1 MSDWIQH
8 IVDATALGSF
18 YALFALGIALI
29 FGIMRLVNFAHG
41 ELIMVGSY
49 AVYLTQSLWWPLVIL
64 AGVGSAVA
72 MALITERVA
81 FRPVRGASPATMLI
95 TSFAVSYLL
104 QSAARL
110 VFTSLPKSA
119 DINPLLRES
128 FTAGGVFVN
137 WLTVITI
144 AVTAALLGALA
155 LFLRRTAMG
164 TQMRAA
170 AEDFDAARLC
180 AVDANRVVAVAFGL
194 SGLLAGAAA
203 LLIVGQT
210 GTIFPAMGLTPVLFG
225 FTAAVIG
232 GMGSLPGS
240 VLGGYLLG
248 AISTTLT
255 ITLPDNISPF
265 RDAVLFLIVMAMLTL
280 RPDGILRARGTVTRV

>member
-1 MSDWIQH
+1 VSTVVQH
-8 IVDATALGSF
+8 VVDASALGSF

-49 AVYLTQSLWWPLVIL
+49 AVYLTQSLWWPLIVL
-64 AGVGSAVA
+64 SAVAASIA

-81 FRPVRGASPATMLI
+81 FRPVRGASPATLLI

-104 QSAARL
+104 QSGARL

-128 FTAGGVFVN
+128 FVVGGVFVS
-137 WLTVITI
+137 WLTVITL
-144 AVTAALLGALA
+144 AVTALLLLA
-155 LFLRRTAMG
+155 LGVFLRTTAMG

-180 AVDANRVVAVAFGL
+180 AVDANRVVAVAFAL

-203 LLIVGQT
+203 LLLVGQT
-210 GTIFPAMGLTPVLFG
+210 GSLFPTMGLEPVLFG

-232 GMGSLPGS
+232 GMGSLAGA

-248 AISTTLT
+248 AGSTALT
-255 ITLPDNISPF
+255 ITLPTSVAPF
-265 RDAVLFLIVMAMLTL
+265 RDALLFVFVLAVLTL
-280 RPDGILRARGTVTRV
+280 RPEGVLRARGAVSRV

>member
-1 MSDWIQH
+1 MSNAIQH
-8 IVDATALGSF
+8 IVDAAALGSF

-41 ELIMVGSY
+41 ELIMVAAF
-49 AVYLTQSLWWPLVIL
+49 AVYLTRNLSWPLIVL
-64 AGVGSAVA
+64 AAVGSAIA

-104 QSAARL
+104 QSGARL
-110 VFTSLPKSA
+110 IFTSLPKSA

-128 FTAGGVFVN
+128 FVVGGVFVS

-144 AVTAALLGALA
+144 GVTVLLLLALA
-155 LFLRRTAMG
+155 VFLRTTAMG

-180 AVDANRVVAVAFGL
+180 AVDANRVVAVAFAL

-210 GTIFPAMGLTPVLFG
+210 GTLFPTMGLTPVLFG

-232 GMGSLPGS
+232 GMDSLAGA

-248 AISTTLT
+248 AGSTALT
-255 ITLPDNISPF
+255 ILLPTSVAPF
-265 RDAVLFLIVMAMLTL
+265 RDAFLFLLVMVILTL
-280 RPDGILRARGTVTRV
+280 KPEGIVRGPGAVSRV

>member
-1 MSDWIQH
+1 MSAVVQH
-8 IVDATALGSF
+8 VVDAAALGSF

-41 ELIMVGSY
+41 ELIMAGSY
-49 AVYLTQSLWWPLVIL
+49 AVYLTQNLWWPLIIL
-64 AGVGSAVA
+64 SAVAASIA

-81 FRPVRGASPATMLI
+81 FRPVRGATPATLLI

-110 VFTSLPKSA
+110 IFTSLPKSA
-119 DINPLLRES
+119 DINPLLRNS
-128 FTAGGVFVN
+128 FVVGGLFVT

-144 AVTAALLGALA
+144 GVTVLLLVALA
-155 LFLRRTAMG
+155 LFLRTTAIG

-180 AVDANRVVAVAFGL
+180 AVDANRVVAVAFAL

-203 LLIVGQT
+203 LLLVGQT
-210 GTIFPAMGLTPVLFG
+210 GSLFPTMGLTPVLFG

-240 VLGGYLLG
+240 VLGGFVLG
-248 AISTTLT
+248 AGSTALT
-255 ITLPDNISPF
+255 ITLPNSVAPF
-265 RDAVLFLIVMAMLTL
+265 RDALLFLLVMVVLTVRPEGIV
-280 RPDGILRARGTVTRV
+280 RARGAVTRV

>member
-1 MSDWIQH
+1 MSTAVQYV
-8 IVDATALGSF
+8 VDGAALGSF

-41 ELIMVGSY
+41 ELIMVGAF
-49 AVYLTQSLWWPLVIL
+49 AVYLTQNLSWPLIVL
-64 AGVGSAVA
+64 AAVAASIA
-72 MALITERVA
+72 MALITERIA

-104 QSAARL
+104 QSGARL
-110 VFTSLPKSA
+110 IFTSLPKSA

-128 FTAGGVFVN
+128 FIVRGVFVS
-137 WLTVITI
+137 WLAVIIVGVTTV
-144 AVTAALLGALA
+144 LLTALA
-155 LFLRRTAMG
+155 IFLTTTSMG

-180 AVDANRVVAVAFGL
+180 AVDANRVVAVAFAL

-203 LLIVGQT
+203 LLVVGQT
-210 GTIFPAMGLTPVLFG
+210 GSMFPAMGLTPVLFG

-232 GMGSLPGS
+232 GMGSLTGA
-240 VLGGYLLG
+240 VLGGYILG
-248 AISTTLT
+248 AASTALT
-255 ITLPDNISPF
+255 VMLPTGVAPF
-265 RDAVLFLIVMAMLTL
+265 RDALLFLLVMAVLTL
-280 RPDGILRARGTVTRV
+280 RPEGILRARGVVTRV

>member
-1 MSDWIQH
+1 LTTVVQH
-8 IVDATALGSF
+8 VVDALALGSF
-18 YALFALGIALI
+18 YAIFALGIALI
-29 FGIMRLVNFAHG
+29 FGIMRLVNFAYG

-49 AVYLTQSLWWPLVIL
+49 AVYLTQSLWWPLVVL
-64 AGVGSAVA
+64 AGVGAAVA

-81 FRPVRGASPATMLI
+81 FRPVRGASPATLLI

-104 QSAARL
+104 QSGARL

-128 FTAGGVFVN
+128 FTVGGVFVS
-137 WLTVITI
+137 WLTLITI
-144 AVTAALLGALA
+144 VVTAALLAALA
-155 LFLRRTAMG
+155 LFLRYTPTGMR
-164 TQMRAA
+164 MRAA

-203 LLIVGQT
+203 LLLVGQT
-210 GTIFPAMGLTPVLFG
+210 GTIFPTMGLTPVLFG

-232 GMGSLPGS
+232 GMGSLVGA

-248 AISTTLT
+248 AAATALAIW
-255 ITLPDNISPF
+255 LPSGATPF
-265 RDAVLFLIVMAMLTL
+265 RDAVLFLLVLVVVTVRPQGIV
-280 RPDGILRARGTVTRV
+280 PARGTVTRI

>member
-1 MSDWIQH
+1 MSAAVQH
-8 IVDATALGSF
+8 IVDGAALGSF

-41 ELIMVGSY
+41 ELIMVGAF
-49 AVYLTQSLWWPLVIL
+49 AVYLTRNLSWPLIVL
-64 AGVGSAVA
+64 AAVGSAIA
-72 MALITERVA
+72 MALITERIA

-104 QSAARL
+104 QSGARL
-110 VFTSLPKSA
+110 IFTSLPKSA

-128 FTAGGVFVN
+128 FIVGGVFVS

-144 AVTAALLGALA
+144 GVTVLLLLALA
-155 LFLRRTAMG
+155 AFLRSTTMG

-180 AVDANRVVAVAFGL
+180 AVDANRVVAVAFAL

-210 GTIFPAMGLTPVLFG
+210 GTLFPTMGLTPVLFG

-232 GMGSLPGS
+232 GMDSLAGA

-248 AISTTLT
+248 AGSTTLT
-255 ITLPDNISPF
+255 LMLPTSVAPF
-265 RDAVLFLIVMAMLTL
+265 RDAFLFLLVMVVLTL
-280 RPDGILRARGTVTRV
+280 KPEGIVRGRGVVSRV

>member
-1 MSDWIQH
+1 VSTAVQH
-8 IVDATALGSF
+8 VVDASALGSF

-41 ELIMVGSY
+41 ELIMVGSF
-49 AVYLTQSLWWPLVIL
+49 AVYFTQTLWWPLIVL
-64 AGVGSAVA
+64 AAVAASIA
-72 MALITERVA
+72 MALVTERVA
-81 FRPVRGASPATMLI
+81 FRPIRGASPATLLI

-104 QSAARL
+104 QSSARL

-119 DINPLLRES
+119 DIDPLLRES
-128 FTAGGVFVN
+128 FVVRGVFFS

-144 AVTAALLGALA
+144 GVTVLLLVALA
-155 LFLRRTAMG
+155 VFLRTTAIG

-180 AVDANRVVAVAFGL
+180 AVDANRVVAVAFAL
-194 SGLLAGAAA
+194 SGLLAGVAA
-203 LLIVGQT
+203 LLVVGQT
-210 GTIFPAMGLTPVLFG
+210 GSLFPTMGLTPVLFG

-232 GMGSLPGS
+232 GMGSLAGA

-248 AISTTLT
+248 AGSTALS
-255 ITLPDNISPF
+255 IMLPTSVAPF
-265 RDAVLFLIVMAMLTL
+265 RDVFLFLLVLVVLTVRPEGIV
-280 RPDGILRARGTVTRV
+280 RARGAVSRV

>member
-1 MSDWIQH
+1 MSAFIQH
-8 IVDATALGSF
+8 VVDATALGSF
-18 YALFALGIALI
+18 YAIFALGIALI

-49 AVYLTQSLWWPLVIL
+49 AVYLTQSLWWPLIVL
-64 AGVGSAVA
+64 AGVGASVA

-81 FRPVRGASPATMLI
+81 FRPVRGASPATLLI

-104 QSAARL
+104 QSSARL

-119 DINPLLRES
+119 NINPLLLES
-128 FTAGGVFVN
+128 FTVQGVFVT
-137 WLTVITI
+137 WLTVITLG
-144 AVTAALLGALA
+144 VTATLLVALA
-155 LFLRRTAMG
+155 IFLRRTAMG

-203 LLIVGQT
+203 LMLVGQT
-210 GTIFPAMGLTPVLFG
+210 GSLFPTMGLQPVLFG

-232 GMGSLPGS
+232 GMGSLWGA
-240 VLGGYLLG
+240 VLGGYVLG
-248 AISTTLT
+248 TGSTLFT
-255 ITLPDNISPF
+255 IWLPNSVAPF
-265 RDAVLFLIVMAMLTL
+265 RDAFLFLGVLVVLTMRPEGIV
-280 RPDGILRARGTVTRV
+280 RARGAVSRV

>member
-1 MSDWIQH
+1 MSTAVQH
-8 IVDATALGSF
+8 LVDASALGSF

-41 ELIMVGSY
+41 ELIMVGAF
-49 AVYLTQSLWWPLVIL
+49 AVYLTQNLWWPLIIL
-64 AGVGSAVA
+64 AGVGSSIA

-81 FRPVRGASPATMLI
+81 FRPVRGASPATLLI

-110 VFTSLPKSA
+110 IFTSLPKSA

-128 FTAGGVFVN
+128 FVVGGVFVS

-144 AVTAALLGALA
+144 GVTVLLLVALA
-155 LFLRRTAMG
+155 VFLRTTAMG

-180 AVDANRVVAVAFGL
+180 AVDANRVVAVAFAL

-203 LLIVGQT
+203 LLVVGQT
-210 GTIFPAMGLTPVLFG
+210 GSLFPTMGLTPVLFG

-232 GMGSLPGS
+232 GMNSLAGA

-248 AISTTLT
+248 AGSTALT
-255 ITLPDNISPF
+255 IALPTSVAPF
-265 RDAVLFLIVMAMLTL
+265 RDAFLFLFVMAVLTL
-280 RPDGILRARGTVTRV
+280 KPEGIIRTRGAVSRV

>member
-1 MSDWIQH
+1 VSTVIQDV
-8 IVDATALGSF
+8 VDAAALGSF

-49 AVYLTQSLWWPLVIL
+49 AVYLAQSLWWPLIVL
-64 AGVGSAVA
+64 SGVGAAVA

-81 FRPVRGASPATMLI
+81 FRPVRGATPATMLI

-104 QSAARL
+104 QSGARL
-110 VFTSLPKSA
+110 IFTSLPKSA

-128 FTAGGVFVN
+128 FVAGGVFVS
-137 WLTVITI
+137 WLTVITL
-144 AVTAALLGALA
+144 AVTGLLLAALAV
-155 LFLRRTAMG
+155 FLRATAMG
-164 TQMRAA
+164 MRMRAA

-180 AVDANRVVAVAFGL
+180 GVDANRVVAIAFAL
-194 SGLLAGAAA
+194 SGLLAGAGA
-203 LLIVGQT
+203 LLLVGQT
-210 GTIFPAMGLTPVLFG
+210 GSLFPTMGLEPVLFG

-232 GMGSLPGS
+232 GMGSLPGA

-248 AISTTLT
+248 AGSTALT
-255 ITLPDNISPF
+255 ISLPPSVGAF
-265 RDAVLFLIVMAMLTL
+265 RDAFLFLLVLVVLTF
-280 RPDGILRARGTVTRV
+280 RPEGVVPVRGTVSRV

>member
-1 MSDWIQH
+1 VSEAVQH
-8 IVDATALGSF
+8 VVDASALGSF

-41 ELIMVGSY
+41 ELIMVGSF
-49 AVYLTQSLWWPLVIL
+49 AVYLTQTLSSPLIVL
-64 AGVGSAVA
+64 AAVAASIA
-72 MALITERVA
+72 MALVTERVA
-81 FRPVRGASPATMLI
+81 FRPIRGASPATLLI

-104 QSAARL
+104 QSSARL

-119 DINPLLRES
+119 DIDPLLRES
-128 FTAGGVFVN
+128 FIVRGVFFS

-144 AVTAALLGALA
+144 GVTALLLVALA
-155 LFLRRTAMG
+155 VFLRTTAIG

-180 AVDANRVVAVAFGL
+180 GVDANRVVAVAFAL
-194 SGLLAGAAA
+194 SGLLAGVAA
-203 LLIVGQT
+203 LLVVGQT
-210 GTIFPAMGLTPVLFG
+210 GSLFPTMGLTPVLFG

-232 GMGSLPGS
+232 GMGSLAGA

-248 AISTTLT
+248 AGSTALSVM
-255 ITLPDNISPF
+255 LPTSVAPF
-265 RDAVLFLIVMAMLTL
+265 RDVFLFLLVLVVLTVRPEGIV
-280 RPDGILRARGTVTRV
+280 RARGAVSRV

>member
-1 MSDWIQH
+1 MSNAIQH
-8 IVDATALGSF
+8 IVDAAALGSF

-41 ELIMVGSY
+41 ELIMVAAF
-49 AVYLTQSLWWPLVIL
+49 AVYLTRNLSWPLIVL
-64 AGVGSAVA
+64 AAVGSAIA

-104 QSAARL
+104 QSGARL
-110 VFTSLPKSA
+110 IFTSLPKSA

-128 FTAGGVFVN
+128 FVVGGVFVS

-144 AVTAALLGALA
+144 GVTVLLLLALA
-155 LFLRRTAMG
+155 VFLRTTAMG

-180 AVDANRVVAVAFGL
+180 AVDANRVVAVAFAL

-210 GTIFPAMGLTPVLFG
+210 GTLFPTMGLTPVLFG

-248 AISTTLT
+248 AISTVLT
-255 ITLPDNISPF
+255 IELPSGVAPF
-265 RDAVLFLIVMAMLTL
+265 RDAFLFLIVMAVLTV
-280 RPDGILRARGTVTRV
+280 RPDGIIRARGTVTRV

>member
-1 MSDWIQH
+1 VSSFVQDV
-8 IVDATALGSF
+8 VDATALGSF

-29 FGIMRLVNFAHG
+29 FGIMRLVNFAQG

-49 AVYLTQSLWWPLVIL
+49 AVYLTQSLWWPLVVL

-81 FRPVRGASPATMLI
+81 FRPVRGASPATLLI

-104 QSAARL
+104 QSGARL
-110 VFTSLPKSA
+110 IFTSLPKSA

-128 FTAGGVFVN
+128 FTVGGVFVS

-144 AVTAALLGALA
+144 GVTAVLLAALA
-155 LFLRRTAMG
+155 VFLRRTSMG

-180 AVDANRVVAVAFGL
+180 AVDANLVVAVAFGL

-203 LLIVGQT
+203 LLLVGQT
-210 GTIFPAMGLTPVLFG
+210 GTIFPGMGLTPVLFG

-232 GMGSLPGS
+232 GMGSLPGA

-248 AISTTLT
+248 AMSTVLT
-255 ITLPDNISPF
+255 ITLPDNVAPF
-265 RDAVLFLIVMAMLTL
+265 RDAVLFLIVMVVLTV
-280 RPDGILRARGTVTRV
+280 RPDGIIRARGTVTRV

>member
-1 MSDWIQH
+1 VSTAAQH
-8 IVDATALGSF
+8 VVDASALGSF

-41 ELIMVGSY
+41 ELIMVGSF
-49 AVYLTQSLWWPLVIL
+49 AVYFTQTLWWPLIVL
-64 AGVGSAVA
+64 AAVAASIA
-72 MALITERVA
+72 MALVTERVA
-81 FRPVRGASPATMLI
+81 FRPIRGASPATLLI

-104 QSAARL
+104 QSGARL

-119 DINPLLRES
+119 DIDPLLRES
-128 FTAGGVFVN
+128 FVVRGVFFT

-144 AVTAALLGALA
+144 GVTVLLLVALA
-155 LFLRRTAMG
+155 IFLRTTAIG

-180 AVDANRVVAVAFGL
+180 AVDANRVVAVAFAL
-194 SGLLAGAAA
+194 SGVLAGVAA
-203 LLIVGQT
+203 LLVVGQT
-210 GTIFPAMGLTPVLFG
+210 GSLFPTMGLTPVLFG

-232 GMGSLPGS
+232 GMGSLAGA

-248 AISTTLT
+248 AGSTALS
-255 ITLPDNISPF
+255 IMLPTSVAPF
-265 RDAVLFLIVMAMLTL
+265 RDVFLFLLVLVVLTVRPEGIV
-280 RPDGILRARGTVTRV
+280 RARGAVSRV

>member
-1 MSDWIQH
+1 MSSFVQDV
-8 IVDATALGSF
+8 VDAAALGSF

-29 FGIMRLVNFAHG
+29 FGIMRLVNFAQG

-49 AVYLTQSLWWPLVIL
+49 AVYLTQSLWWPLVVL

-81 FRPVRGASPATMLI
+81 FRPVRGASPATLLI

-104 QSAARL
+104 QSGARL
-110 VFTSLPKSA
+110 IFTSLPKSA

-128 FTAGGVFVN
+128 FTVGGVFVS

-144 AVTAALLGALA
+144 GVTAALLGGLA
-155 LFLRRTAMG
+155 LFLRRTSMG

-203 LLIVGQT
+203 LLLVGQT
-210 GTIFPAMGLTPVLFG
+210 GTIFPGMGLTPVLFG

-232 GMGSLPGS
+232 GMGSLPGA

-248 AISTTLT
+248 AISTVLT
-255 ITLPDNISPF
+255 ITLPNSVAPF
-265 RDAVLFLIVMAMLTL
+265 RDAVLFLIVMVVLTV
-280 RPDGILRARGTVTRV
+280 RPDGIIRARGTVTRV

>member
-1 MSDWIQH
+1 MSSFVQDV
-8 IVDATALGSF
+8 VDATALGSF

-29 FGIMRLVNFAHG
+29 FGIMRLVNFAQG

-49 AVYLTQSLWWPLVIL
+49 AVYLTQSLWWPLVVL

-81 FRPVRGASPATMLI
+81 FRPVRGASPATLLI

-104 QSAARL
+104 QSGARL
-110 VFTSLPKSA
+110 IFTSLPKSA

-128 FTAGGVFVN
+128 FTIGGVFVS

-144 AVTAALLGALA
+144 GVTAALLGGLA
-155 LFLRRTAMG
+155 LFLRRTSMG

-203 LLIVGQT
+203 LLLVGQT
-210 GTIFPAMGLTPVLFG
+210 GTIFPGMGLTPVLFG

-232 GMGSLPGS
+232 GMGSLPGA

-248 AISTTLT
+248 AISTVLT
-255 ITLPDNISPF
+255 ITLPNSVAPF
-265 RDAVLFLIVMAMLTL
+265 RDAVLFLIVMVVLTV
-280 RPDGILRARGTVTRV
+280 RPDGIIRARGTVTRV

>member
-1 MSDWIQH
+1 
-8 IVDATALGSF
+8 
-18 YALFALGIALI
+18 
-29 FGIMRLVNFAHG
+29 
-41 ELIMVGSY
+41 
-49 AVYLTQSLWWPLVIL
+49 
-64 AGVGSAVA
+64 
-72 MALITERVA
+72 
-81 FRPVRGASPATMLI
+81 MLI

-104 QSAARL
+104 QSGARL
-110 VFTSLPKSA
+110 IFTSLPKSA

-128 FTAGGVFVN
+128 FIVGGVFVS

-144 AVTAALLGALA
+144 GVTVLLLLALA
-155 LFLRRTAMG
+155 AFLRSTTMG

-180 AVDANRVVAVAFGL
+180 AVDANRVVAVAFAL

-210 GTIFPAMGLTPVLFG
+210 GTLFPTMGLTPVLFG

-232 GMGSLPGS
+232 GMDSLAGA

-248 AISTTLT
+248 AGSTTLT
-255 ITLPDNISPF
+255 LMLPTSVAPF
-265 RDAVLFLIVMAMLTL
+265 RDAFLFLLVMVVLTL
-280 RPDGILRARGTVTRV
+280 KPEGIVRGRGVVSRV

>member
-1 MSDWIQH
+1 VSEAVQH
-8 IVDATALGSF
+8 VVDASALGSF

-41 ELIMVGSY
+41 ELIMVGSF
-49 AVYLTQSLWWPLVIL
+49 AVYLTQTLWWPLIVL
-64 AGVGSAVA
+64 AAVASSIA
-72 MALITERVA
+72 MALVTERVA
-81 FRPVRGASPATMLI
+81 FRPIRGASPATLLI

-104 QSAARL
+104 QSGARL

-119 DINPLLRES
+119 DIDPLLRES
-128 FTAGGVFVN
+128 FIVRGVFFS

-144 AVTAALLGALA
+144 GVTALLLVGLA
-155 LFLRRTAMG
+155 VFLRRTAIG

-180 AVDANRVVAVAFGL
+180 AVDANRVVAVAFAL
-194 SGLLAGAAA
+194 SGLLAGVAA
-203 LLIVGQT
+203 LLVVGQT
-210 GTIFPAMGLTPVLFG
+210 GSLYPTMGLTPVLFG

-232 GMGSLPGS
+232 GMGSLAGA

-248 AISTTLT
+248 AGSTALS
-255 ITLPDNISPF
+255 ITLPTSVAPF
-265 RDAVLFLIVMAMLTL
+265 RDVVLFLLVLVVLTVRPEGIV
-280 RPDGILRARGTVTRV
+280 RARGAVSRV

>member
-1 MSDWIQH
+1 MSSFVQDV
-8 IVDATALGSF
+8 VDATALGSF

-29 FGIMRLVNFAHG
+29 FGIMRLVNFAQG

-49 AVYLTQSLWWPLVIL
+49 AVYLTQSLWWPLVVL

-81 FRPVRGASPATMLI
+81 FRPVRGASPATLLI

-104 QSAARL
+104 QSGARL
-110 VFTSLPKSA
+110 IFTSLPKSA

-128 FTAGGVFVN
+128 FTIGGVFVS

-144 AVTAALLGALA
+144 GVTAALLAGLA
-155 LFLRRTAMG
+155 VFLRRTAVG

-203 LLIVGQT
+203 LLLVGQT
-210 GTIFPAMGLTPVLFG
+210 GTIFPGMGLTPVLFG

-232 GMGSLPGS
+232 GMGSLAGA

-248 AISTTLT
+248 AISTVLT
-255 ITLPDNISPF
+255 ISLPNGVAPF
-265 RDAVLFLIVMAMLTL
+265 RDAVLFLIVMVVLTL
-280 RPDGILRARGTVTRV
+280 RPDGIIRARGTVTRV

>member
-1 MSDWIQH
+1 MSTFIQH
-8 IVDATALGSF
+8 VVDATALGSF
-18 YALFALGIALI
+18 YAIFALGIALI
-29 FGIMRLVNFAHG
+29 FGLMRLVNFAHG

-49 AVYLTQSLWWPLVIL
+49 AVYLTQSLWWPLIVL
-64 AGVGSAVA
+64 AGVGASVA

-81 FRPVRGASPATMLI
+81 FRPVRGASPATLLI

-110 VFTSLPKSA
+110 IFTSLPKSA
-119 DINPLLRES
+119 NINPLLVES
-128 FTAGGVFVN
+128 FTFKGVFVT
-137 WLTVITI
+137 WLTVITLG
-144 AVTAALLGALA
+144 VTATLLVALA
-155 LFLRRTAMG
+155 IFLRRTATG

-203 LLIVGQT
+203 LLLVGQT
-210 GTIFPAMGLTPVLFG
+210 GSLFPTMGLTPVLFG

-232 GMGSLPGS
+232 GMGSLWGA

-248 AISTTLT
+248 SGSTVLT
-255 ITLPDNISPF
+255 ITLPNSVAPF
-265 RDAVLFLIVMAMLTL
+265 RDAFLFVCVMVVLTL
-280 RPDGILRARGTVTRV
+280 RPEGLVRARGAVTRV